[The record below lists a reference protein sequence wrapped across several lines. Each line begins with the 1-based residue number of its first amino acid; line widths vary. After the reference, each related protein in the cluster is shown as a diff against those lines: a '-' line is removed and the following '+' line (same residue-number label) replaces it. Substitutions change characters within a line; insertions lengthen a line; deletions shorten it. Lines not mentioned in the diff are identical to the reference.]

1 MVSGRLSFMRDSA
14 RGEPQ
19 LLHAALAWAVVA
31 QHAATL
37 RKITRIILWTPSLDT
52 KIARKGRRAGP
63 TRLRCAL
70 RLRFVG
76 RRDLCRAA
84 TLVEGGCREI
94 VQRRERCGDLLWCRC
109 RARFAGGARQERRRQ
124 SDGSHADSTIQME
137 RALRADRRFAD
148 VSIQDRGT
156 TIRPEMNRPCP

>member
-1 MVSGRLSFMRDSA
+1 MVSGRWSAMSDSVSA
-14 RGEPQ
+14 
-19 LLHAALAWAVVA
+19 
-31 QHAATL
+31 
-37 RKITRIILWTPSLDT
+37 KISRIILWTPPLDT

-63 TRLRCAL
+63 TRLRYAL

-84 TLVEGGCREI
+84 NLFEGGCREI
-94 VQRRERCGDLLWCRC
+94 VQRRGRCADLLWCRC
-109 RARFAGGARQERRRQ
+109 RARFASGARQERRRR
-124 SDGSHADSTIQME
+124 SDGSRADSTIQME

-156 TIRPEMNRPCP
+156 TIRPEMNRPYL